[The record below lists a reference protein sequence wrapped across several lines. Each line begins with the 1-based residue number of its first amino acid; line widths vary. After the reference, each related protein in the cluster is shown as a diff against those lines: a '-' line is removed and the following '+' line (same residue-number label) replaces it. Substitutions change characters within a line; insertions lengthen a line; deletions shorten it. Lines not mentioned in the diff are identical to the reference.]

1 MLHCCVMGS
10 PLDMGLGP
18 RGSRSA
24 RSEPQHAWD
33 SFGSA
38 SHVFESPIGGGGF
51 GSEMVS
57 VSSMEIEAEKGVSE
71 EGTLVN
77 APSQEPKPWRRGR
90 PRKDTAKREETH
102 LSAELSACPVVEE
115 FVELPHLSEL
125 VGIIDRGD
133 GSRKGRGKALG
144 PHVESLIQQLE
155 RAKLAIAELY
165 QENRELRHQ
174 LVEKYQGITSS
185 QGHAGSMVW
194 LQRWLRE
201 AQDTIVQLREA
212 QHAVEERDI
221 VPGMSNDL
229 GKISYVR
236 KT

>member
-1 MLHCCVMGS
+1 MGS
-10 PLDMGLGP
+10 PLDMGRGP

-24 RSEPQHAWD
+24 RCEPQRAWD

-38 SHVFESPIGGGGF
+38 SHIFESPIGGGGF

-57 VSSMEIEAEKGVSE
+57 ASSTEIEAEKGVSE

-77 APSQEPKPWRRGR
+77 APSQEPKPWRKGR
-90 PRKDTAKREETH
+90 PRKDTTKREETH
-102 LSAELSACPVVEE
+102 LSTELSACPAVEE
-115 FVELPHLSEL
+115 FVELPRLSEP

-133 GSRKGRGKALG
+133 GSRKGRGRAPG
-144 PHVESLIQQLE
+144 PCVESLVQQLE

-174 LVEKYQGITSS
+174 LAEKDQGITSS
-185 QGHAGSMVW
+185 QGHAGSTVW
-194 LQRWLRE
+194 LQRRLWE

-212 QHAVEERDI
+212 QRAAEERDT
-221 VPGMSNDL
+221 VPGQQ
-229 GKISYVR
+229 
-236 KT
+236 